1 MAEMLRRCA
10 LEDARPLGSGPGMS
24 GGGVHVEALPLL
36 GHVLIQLPPGNAD
49 GRRQAALELTLP
61 AAPNH
66 AVGIDPAILW
76 LGPRAWVAIT
86 GDVDAA
92 GALAARIATQMR
104 AAGGHAVE
112 LSDAHQSLRI
122 TGPGASTLLAQGCA
136 LDFDGASFGAG
147 RATRTAI
154 ARMPAILHRTAA
166 EAFLLHVDRS
176 LASALW
182 DWLDRGVRE
191 MAALADI
198 SRAPVS

>member
-1 MAEMLRRCA
+1 MREIVRRCA
-10 LEDARPLGSGPGMS
+10 LEAERPLGSGPGVP
-24 GGGVHVEALPLL
+24 GARVQVEALPLQ
-36 GHVLIQLPPGNAD
+36 GHVLIQLPAGAAD
-49 GRRQAALELTLP
+49 GRLPAALELTLP

-66 AVGIDPAILW
+66 AAGTDPAILW

-86 GDVDAA
+86 AEVDAA
-92 GALAARIATQMR
+92 GALAARIAARLR

-122 TGPGASTLLAQGCA
+122 TGAGASALLAQGCA
-136 LDFDGASFGAG
+136 VDFDGASFRAG
-147 RATRTAI
+147 RATRTSV

-166 EAFLLHVDRS
+166 DGFLLHVDRS

-182 DWLDRGVRE
+182 DWLGRGVRE
-191 MAALADI
+191 MAALAEI